1 MKNKFNFISLIFT
14 FFYLTPC
21 MAQSSGGLVSFLPF
35 LLIIGVIILVA
46 LKTSKKE
53 DDISMSLDQ
62 TNKVV
67 NVTLTGGLIGLF
79 GDSPQNSLNNRIK
92 KENANGWR
100 VIQVIPADSGNIFL
114 TIFRL
119 LLLVITLFLFTTS
132 NGYYVIMERI
142 YLGKRTSDGIPS
154 GKELKCSKCSKE
166 YSLDMKGSFCEDC
179 GNKL

>member
-1 MKNKFNFISLIFT
+1 MVLNLI
-14 FFYLTPC
+14 LGIL
-21 MAQSSGGLVSFLPF
+21 GGQQMLI
-35 LLIIGVIILVA
+35 LLVIIVVIIVA
-46 LKTSKKE
+46 VKTSKSE
-53 DDISMSLDQ
+53 DDTSITSDQ

-79 GDSPQNSLNNRIK
+79 TASPQSSLNNRIK

-114 TIFRL
+114 AIFRL

-142 YLGKRTSDGIPS
+142 HLGKRTSDEILS
-154 GKELKCSKCSKE
+154 GKELKCSKCGKE
-166 YSLDMKGSFCEDC
+166 YSLDMKGGFCEDC